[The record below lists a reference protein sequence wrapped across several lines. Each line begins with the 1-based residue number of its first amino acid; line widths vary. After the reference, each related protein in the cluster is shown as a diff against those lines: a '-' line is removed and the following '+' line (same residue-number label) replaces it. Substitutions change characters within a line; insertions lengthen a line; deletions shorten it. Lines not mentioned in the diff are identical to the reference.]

1 MNFFDFL
8 NYRELLKETLENK
21 KRENP
26 YFSYRWLSKRAGIS
40 STGFL
45 SLVLNGKR
53 NISPDLASR
62 LCDALKFTKKESAY
76 FTTLVRYN
84 QSENP
89 DEKKRLFEELLAL
102 RPSNARSI
110 ASDQQQY
117 FNKWYYSAIREIL
130 AFHKFKDN
138 YDELAATVQPQI
150 KASEAKKAIDLLGK
164 LQLIRKNE
172 DGFYE
177 VTSRFMTTG
186 ESWHSIAIRQ
196 YQEEML
202 VLAKDALEKIP
213 RDERDFST
221 MTISLSQDGFN
232 KVREGLKQ
240 FRHQIFEI
248 VEKENHVDCAYQLNF
263 QVFPVSKKREHQ
275 TELVQGND

>member
-117 FNKWYYSAIREIL
+117 FNKWYYSAIREIISL
-130 AFHKFKDN
+130 VEISDN
-138 YDELAATVQPQI
+138 YRQISEMIAPQI
-150 KASEAKKAIDLLGK
+150 SIQEVRKAIDLLLRLG
-164 LQLIRKNE
+164 LIYRDQNHILRRTDNLITSAGASIDPSAIRK
-172 DGFYE
+172 
-177 VTSRFMTTG
+177 
-186 ESWHSIAIRQ
+186 
-196 YQEEML
+196 YQSDTID
-202 VLAKDALEKIP
+202 LAKSALY
-213 RDERDFST
+213 
-221 MTISLSQDGFN
+221 N
-232 KVREGLKQ
+232 
-240 FRHQIFEI
+240 
-248 VEKENHVDCAYQLNF
+248 VEKELRDISTITLSTNKEGMEMIRARLEQCRSEIMAIVSQSKNCDRVIQLNM
-263 QVFPVSKKREHQ
+263 QLFPLCLQER
-275 TELVQGND
+275 NDR